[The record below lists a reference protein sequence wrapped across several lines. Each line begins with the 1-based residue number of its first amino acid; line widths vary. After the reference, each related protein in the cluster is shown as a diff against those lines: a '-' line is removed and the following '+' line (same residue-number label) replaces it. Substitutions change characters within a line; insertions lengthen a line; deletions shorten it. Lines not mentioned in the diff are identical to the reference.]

1 MTRHLICDTETTGLS
16 PTEGHRVI
24 ELACLEMVNH
34 ITTGRTWHWYFNPQ
48 RDVPIEAQRV
58 HGITTEF
65 LRDKPLF
72 SDAAQDILELLDGAH
87 LVAHNAPFDVG
98 FLNAEFARCDLDA
111 NCAHVTDTLALARR
125 KHPGGRHTLDALCKL
140 YKIDRS
146 ARVKH
151 GALVDCELLAE
162 VFVGLIGGRQAALEL
177 VEEVDSS
184 VSSVGALQRPAALPG
199 RVTAEELEAHAAFV
213 AALGDRAIWLRG
225 VTA

>member
-1 MTRHLICDTETTGLS
+1 MRHLILDSETTGLS
-16 PTEGHRVI
+16 PTDGHRII

-72 SDAAQDILELLDGAH
+72 SDAATDILELLDDSH

-98 FLNAEFARCDLDA
+98 FLNAEFERCGLDA

-177 VEEVDSS
+177 ASESDINEAQA
-184 VSSVGALQRPAALPG
+184 GALQRPVALPS
-199 RVTAEELEAHAAFV
+199 RITAEELEAHAALV
-213 AALGDRAIWLRG
+213 AGLGERAVWLG
-225 VTA
+225 STA

>member
-1 MTRHLICDTETTGLS
+1 MTRHLILDTETTGLS
-16 PTEGHRVI
+16 PQDGHRII

-34 ITTGRTWHWYFNPQ
+34 ITTGRTWHWYFDPQ
-48 RDVPIEAQRV
+48 RDVPIEAVRV
-58 HGITTEF
+58 HGLTYDF

-72 SDAAQDILELLDGAH
+72 SDVAQDILELLDGAH

-98 FLNAEFARCDLDA
+98 FLNAEFARCGLDA

-140 YKIDRS
+140 YKVD
-146 ARVKH
+146 ARARTKH

-177 VEEVDSS
+177 TDDLREGEARV
-184 VSSVGALQRPAALPG
+184 AALG
-199 RVTAEELEAHAAFV
+199 RTVALPPRITAEELEAHAAFV
-213 AALGDRAIWLRG
+213 AALGDRAIWLG
-225 VTA
+225 GATT